1 MPRFFLDAS
10 FSMTRFSLVVA
21 RPLRSILSITRFC
34 LVLALVSGAWMSAG
48 SFEGRA
54 QDADSCAE
62 TLSTA
67 EKVYRN
73 RNYEKAVSLAE
84 QCTDAEAVGDETA
97 VRAYRV
103 ITLASLRM
111 GALVQARSA
120 VTNILQIN
128 PTYTA
133 DQVNDPPSYT
143 LFVSM
148 MRKRVDTSQPAEEET
163 ETTQQGEE
171 ETTDQDATDQE
182 TADQETT
189 DEEATDSEPSDREP
203 TRSVSRFFVKPLGIG
218 FSDYTGDMPA
228 QSFSHPLDFQEFIR
242 GSGFPFMLHG
252 ELGYQ
257 FARQW
262 SFVLGFQIGNY
273 PIIGYNTGDNGI
285 SDSWRYTPQLLVRHV
300 FGLIGE
306 SLAFYLDGGLNATF
320 GGKGVAKTGYGPS
333 VGGGVDIPV
342 GESVSF
348 FVESRF
354 NFTLPDDAIDG
365 SDGSNYENIEGSST
379 GPFDSVN
386 QLLGTG
392 LRVRF

>member
-1 MPRFFLDAS
+1 MS
-10 FSMTRFSLVVA
+10 HFSLPSARSLFSVHFTARSCLLLAFVVGGWMGA
-21 RPLRSILSITRFC
+21 
-34 LVLALVSGAWMSAG
+34 SGAHPVQ
-48 SFEGRA
+48 A
-54 QDADSCAE
+54 QNETASCAD
-62 TLSTA
+62 TVATA

-120 VTNILQIN
+120 VTDILRIN
-128 PTYTA
+128 PSYTA
-133 DQVNDPPSYT
+133 DQVNDPPAYT
-143 LFVSM
+143 LFVSA
-148 MRKRVDTSQPAEEET
+148 MRGKVDITPSAQEGT
-163 ETTQQGEE
+163 
-171 ETTDQDATDQE
+171 E
-182 TADQETT
+182 TAD
-189 DEEATDSEPSDREP
+189 EATDAGSRLQP

-218 FSDYTGDMPA
+218 FSDYTGDMPVN
-228 QSFSHPLDFQEFIR
+228 SFGHPLDFEEFGQ
-242 GSGFPFMLHG
+242 GSGFPFMLHT

-300 FGLIGE
+300 FGPIGE

-320 GGKGVAKTGYGPS
+320 GGKGVAKAGYGPS

-354 NFTLPDDAIDG
+354 NFTLPDGAIDG
-365 SDGSNYENIEGSST
+365 SDGSSYEGIQGSST

-386 QLLGTG
+386 QLLGIG
-392 LRVRF
+392 LRARFGEP